1 LEDREVLIRGLA
13 VLAATTSTF
22 IVGSAA
28 VADTT
33 VGADLTPVN
42 GSHTHGTATLT
53 AREDGSLTVVIRAR
67 GLVPGQPHAQHI
79 HGSAEGGHAMCPTQA
94 NDTNGDGV
102 LTNEEA
108 TGEYGTITMS
118 LTTRGGASAKDGLAL
133 DRMPVADAQGRLT
146 YRRTFAPDLVPG
158 ALLDQL
164 SHVHVVIHG
173 IDANNNDRYDVDGLG
188 VSTFARNLGVP
199 GVPEE
204 ATDPASC
211 GVVTG
216 AEAPTMPRGGPE
228 TGVGPP
234 DVAADEGVGRTVL
247 GTGLLAGAAAL
258 LVLSL
263 TRRAAGRRTDG

>member
-1 LEDREVLIRGLA
+1 VLIIRGLA
-13 VLAATTSTF
+13 VLAATAATF
-22 IVGSAA
+22 TVGSAA

-33 VGADLTPVN
+33 VRAELTPVN
-42 GSHTHGTATLT
+42 GTQARGAATLT
-53 AREDGSLTVVIRAR
+53 ARDDGSLTVVIRAR
-67 GLVPGQPHAQHI
+67 GLVPGQAHAQHI
-79 HGSAEGGHAMCPTQA
+79 HGSAEGGHAMCPSKA
-94 NDTNGDGV
+94 DDTDGDGV

-133 DRMPVADAQGRLT
+133 DRMPVADAHGRLT
-146 YRRTFAPDLVPG
+146 YRRTFAASLVPG
-158 ALLDQL
+158 SLLNQL

-173 IDANNNDRYDVDGLG
+173 IDANDNYRYDLNGLG
-188 VSTFARNLGVP
+188 VSTFARNLGLP

-216 AEAPTMPRGGPE
+216 AEAPTMPLGGPE
-228 TGVGPP
+228 TGIGPP
-234 DVAADEGVGRTVL
+234 GAGADGGVARDVL
-247 GTGLLAGAAAL
+247 GAGLVVGAAAL

-263 TRRAAGRRTDG
+263 NRRVTGRRGDG